1 LNAISIGTWS
11 IYRKKRDWWMIKAL
25 DEAEDL
31 HDRPWERMMELP
43 VAAALT
49 LVLVVALI
57 QPHSHSLPHH
67 WLALAS
73 KGYSVHEGQEV

>member
-1 LNAISIGTWS
+1 
-11 IYRKKRDWWMIKAL
+11 MIEAL

-49 LVLVVALI
+49 IVVVVVGVALI
-57 QPHSHSLPHH
+57 QSH
-67 WLALAS
+67 
-73 KGYSVHEGQEV
+73 

>member
-1 LNAISIGTWS
+1 
-11 IYRKKRDWWMIKAL
+11 MIEAL

-49 LVLVVALI
+49 LVVVVGVASI
-57 QPHSHSLPHH
+57 QPHLHSLPHH
-67 WLALAS
+67 
-73 KGYSVHEGQEV
+73 